1 MNPAQDA
8 RDIALAA
15 HRNYYKGGTYDDD
28 RLRWTIN
35 EFLCN
40 QKPTKMLEVGC
51 GDGAMLKLLI
61 AEGID
66 AQGVDASS
74 SGIQR
79 CASAGLRAQCLD
91 VSADGLPFGDD
102 EFDLVLSLET
112 LEHLMNPYYALQEVR
127 RVLSPRGRFLC
138 SVPNPLT
145 GHPYLYPGLFEYAN
159 FRRFL
164 EQSGFTIGRVAPWQK
179 VEREMILPAA
189 LRKVPVVRSRIV
201 AGGIRRIIE
210 KSYLAAGV
218 FPFFCYWLWTF
229 DCHSKKSE
237 VTQMFKEISEQTRP
251 GSGRRFKVGS

>member
-1 MNPAQDA
+1 MNAAQDP

-15 HRNYYKGGTYDDD
+15 HRNYYEAGTYDDD

-40 QKPTKMLEVGC
+40 QQPVKMLEVGC

-61 AEGID
+61 AQGID

-74 SGIQR
+74 SGVER

-91 VSADGLPFGDD
+91 VSVDGLPFGDN
-102 EFDLVLSLET
+102 EFDMVLSLET

-127 RVLSPRGRFLC
+127 RVLNPGGRFLC
-138 SVPNPLT
+138 SVPNPRT
-145 GHPYLYPGLFEYAN
+145 GHPYLYPGLFDYAN

-189 LRKVPVVRSRIV
+189 LRKMPVVRSRIV

-210 KSYLAAGV
+210 KLYLAAGV

-229 DCHSKKSE
+229 DCRNQKSKRA
-237 VTQMFKEISEQTRP
+237 QMFREISEQTRP
-251 GSGRRFKVGS
+251 GSERRVKGGG

>member
-1 MNPAQDA
+1 MSHVQDP
-8 RDIALAA
+8 REIALAA
-15 HRNYYKGGTYDDD
+15 HRDYYEAGTYDDD

-40 QKPTKMLEVGC
+40 QKPVKMLEVGC
-51 GDGAMLKLLI
+51 GDGAMLKLLK
-61 AEGID
+61 AQGIE

-79 CASAGLRAQCLD
+79 CAAAGLRAQCLD
-91 VSADGLPFGDD
+91 VSVDGLPFGDD
-102 EFDLVLSLET
+102 EFDMVVSLET
-112 LEHLMNPYYALQEVR
+112 LEHLMNPYYAVQEVR
-127 RVLSPRGRFLC
+127 RVLSPGGRFLC

-164 EQSGFTIGRVAPWQK
+164 EQSGFRIDRVAPWQK

-210 KSYLAAGV
+210 KSYLAAGF

-229 DCHSKKSE
+229 DCHNQKSKA
-237 VTQMFKEISEQTRP
+237 TQMFSEISEQTRP
-251 GSGRRFKVGS
+251 GSERRFKVGS

>member
-1 MNPAQDA
+1 MNPAQA
-8 RDIALAA
+8 PRDIALAA
-15 HRNYYKGGTYDDD
+15 HRNYYEAGTYDDD
-28 RLRWTIN
+28 RLKWTVN
-35 EFLCN
+35 EFLCDQN
-40 QKPTKMLEVGC
+40 PMKMLEVGC

-61 AEGID
+61 AQGID

-79 CASAGLRAQCLD
+79 CAAAGLRAQCLD
-91 VSADGLPFGDD
+91 VSVDGLPFEDD
-102 EFDLVLSLET
+102 EFDMVLSLET
-112 LEHLMNPYYALQEVR
+112 LEHLMNPYYALQEVK
-127 RVLSPRGRFLC
+127 RVLSPGGRFVC

-145 GHPYLYPGLFEYAN
+145 GHPYLYPGLFEYPN

-210 KSYLAAGV
+210 RSCLAVGV

-229 DCHSKKSE
+229 DCRSQKSKGS
-237 VTQMFKEISEQTRP
+237 QMYSDISEQTRP
-251 GSGRRFKVGS
+251 GSERGFRVGS